1 MDVRGV
7 KDSLSIFN
15 FKIDVTYRYEYA
27 CDDSTWNDHTMF
39 SHKLDTPSAPLD
51 FPFPLKLLFACSN
64 KAVTEKFQKTLSIYG
79 NICLFMILISNAP
92 VLCIIVCLDMYIRL
106 PW

>member
-1 MDVRGV
+1 MSY
-7 KDSLSIFN
+7 DSLSIFN